1 MKNTGVHDKG
11 LKFNPVDQ
19 GSQPI
24 GSRSLESYRIVQ
36 SPGIHKCSCII
47 LVHARRTTI
56 IWGRGEAF
64 LC

>member
-36 SPGIHKCSCII
+36 RVQESINAVV
-47 LVHARRTTI
+47 L
-56 IWGRGEAF
+56 F
-64 LC
+64 